1 MKKLKFI
8 IIALLCILFL
18 KSDVVGQSQEK
29 IEQDIKVRIESVNFD
44 GRLAIFVFDDN
55 EDPYYVSYLF
65 NTLNKYFETN
75 NTNIEIFL
83 SITEVDKFKIIFNNS
98 IVYFDKKQIV
108 DYFTLK
114 KSDQKK
120 FLQQYN

>member
-1 MKKLKFI
+1 VKKLKFI